1 MKGSTNPADFLRTER
16 EAFYTGI
23 RTESLP
29 LIVSDSVRVKSG
41 KLKELLD
48 APISLES
55 IDPEPTYLI
64 ELAPHD
70 PLGGDFILPLS
81 NLERINA

>member
-1 MKGSTNPADFLRTER
+1 MKPSANSPDFLRAER
-16 EAFYTGI
+16 EAFYAGF

-29 LIVSDSVRVKSG
+29 ITVNDSVRVKSG
-41 KLKELLD
+41 KFKGLAG

-64 ELAPHD
+64 ELAP
-70 PLGGDFILPLS
+70 PGGDEILPLS
-81 NLERINA
+81 LLERVNL